1 MELDTDF
8 CKVFCCEIPEVKKAV
23 IPVECS
29 MILPDY
35 FPDVMKILR
44 YTAKT
49 GKFPV
54 LNENGTET
62 VSGNISIEVSYVSE
76 EGELCSCSQ
85 LQPFSQ
91 SFDCGENIA
100 AAEAEVA
107 VSEIGCRAVNK
118 RRIDLNG
125 NIEISLHAVCGEEK
139 KALSLAKGAGT
150 VCKTESEEAVVFAG
164 EFYKNFSIEEKG
176 ELGYGKPP
184 FGKIL
189 RSAAFGE
196 VTECHVIQDKIV
208 TKGEVR
214 VEMLW
219 AGENS
224 GENGIFLSK
233 FSFPVSRMVEAK
245 GILLTDICDAKY
257 EADFPEITPLEDGQS
272 VIVKLKIGISARVYR
287 KERADFISDMFS
299 TDYELKTE
307 REKMSFIG
315 KAFPISKTEQFS
327 EKIDLPETAETVMD
341 IWTENG
347 ALKFS
352 SDGKAFFET
361 KVCLFA
367 KDSDGTPVY
376 FEKAFERKADVLQTE
391 ENIVFQSLSVL
402 PKNTDF
408 VLIGD
413 KKAEISSEIL
423 IDGTAFSS
431 LSTETVKNCSLST
444 ENKIEHGDFSV
455 LLCYAEKGEKV
466 WDIAKRHRSSVE
478 RIMTE
483 NDLSEETISERRMLV
498 IT

>member
-1 MELDTDF
+1 
-8 CKVFCCEIPEVKKAV
+8 
-23 IPVECS
+23 

-49 GKFPV
+49 VKFPV

-85 LQPFSQ
+85 LQSFSH
-91 SFDCGENIA
+91 SFDCGSNVA
-100 AAEAEVA
+100 AAEAEVS

-125 NIEISLHAVCGEEK
+125 NIEISLHTVLGEEK

-150 VCKTESEEAVVFAG
+150 VCKTESEEAIVFAG
-164 EFYKNFSIEEKG
+164 EFYKNFSLEEKG

-224 GENGIFLSK
+224 GENGVFLSK

-257 EADFPEITPLEDGQS
+257 ETDFPEITPLEDGQS

-307 REKMSFIG
+307 RLQ
-315 KAFPISKTEQFS
+315 KARFSSVCKTFAFLSKTFS
-327 EKIDLPETAETVMD
+327 K
-341 IWTENG
+341 
-347 ALKFS
+347 
-352 SDGKAFFET
+352 
-361 KVCLFA
+361 
-367 KDSDGTPVY
+367 
-376 FEKAFERKADVLQTE
+376 
-391 ENIVFQSLSVL
+391 
-402 PKNTDF
+402 
-408 VLIGD
+408 
-413 KKAEISSEIL
+413 
-423 IDGTAFSS
+423 
-431 LSTETVKNCSLST
+431 
-444 ENKIEHGDFSV
+444 
-455 LLCYAEKGEKV
+455 
-466 WDIAKRHRSSVE
+466 
-478 RIMTE
+478 
-483 NDLSEETISERRMLV
+483 
-498 IT
+498 